1 MIKKGYIVLA
11 VLSAGFSFPMQGQTI
26 WTKQDSI
33 KLKKILDE
41 ETDISI
47 NPTIKQ
53 EIDLLFSTPAYIH
66 NIPILPI
73 EELLPQPKNL
83 RQTYPI
89 PRFRLNNAHIY
100 YKTPLQDKYILNA
113 QRFGISAAKE
123 YDKRAGMLLLQKTDF
138 KFDITQKLGYHLYAG
153 YSRSS
158 SKSAILPG
166 TVNPLYF
173 GSGFSYDINRRMQ
186 VKTSIRHQ
194 FNIIHRRWEWVW
206 ETNMGI
212 SF

>member
-89 PRFRLNNAHIY
+89 PRFRRKSPAEKSVCDTLNEQCTHI
-100 YKTPLQDKYILNA
+100 LQD
-113 QRFGISAAKE
+113 S
-123 YDKRAGMLLLQKTDF
+123 
-138 KFDITQKLGYHLYAG
+138 ITG
-153 YSRSS
+153 
-158 SKSAILPG
+158 
-166 TVNPLYF
+166 
-173 GSGFSYDINRRMQ
+173 
-186 VKTSIRHQ
+186 
-194 FNIIHRRWEWVW
+194 
-206 ETNMGI
+206 
-212 SF
+212 